1 MQYKVLSASLGR
13 DDEIYKQGEYIEIES
28 MKEAE
33 ELSSFGCILIVNAK
47 EVEIVKEIETVKN
60 VMEQPKTPDTGVVR
74 AKKKGGNTK

>member
-13 DDEIYKQGEYIEIES
+13 DKKIYKQGEYIEVES
-28 MKEAE
+28 AKEAE

-47 EVEIVKEIETVKN
+47 EVKILKESEKVKN
-60 VMEQPKTPDTGVVR
+60 VIEQPKNPDTGVVR